1 MTSESDRE
9 DGPSRGPDGSA
20 RTGVFVAGTD
30 AERDDAFSVRR
41 SVFVAEQ
48 GVDEDIE
55 YDEHDEAGAA
65 AVHFVAYDDGEPIG
79 AARLRPTDGTG
90 HRTADAGGDR
100 TAKVERVA
108 VAADRRGSGWGRRV
122 MRAAEAY
129 ARDDGFGRIA
139 LHAQTPVRAF
149 YERLGY
155 EADGEEFE
163 EAGIPHIAMAKQ
175 LDADRR

>member
-9 DGPSRGPDGSA
+9 DGSPTEEGSR
-20 RTGVFVAGTD
+20 RTGVVVATTD
-30 AERDDAFSVRR
+30 AERHDAFSIRR
-41 SVFVAEQ
+41 SVFVDEQ

-90 HRTADAGGDR
+90 HGTDDAGGNR

-108 VAADRRGSGWGRRV
+108 VAANRRGSGWGRRV
-122 MRAAEAY
+122 MRAVEAY
-129 ARDDGFGRIA
+129 ARDDGFGRIT

-155 EADGEEFE
+155 EAHGEEFE

-175 LDADRR
+175 LDADKR